1 MEQLYLTFTLRR
13 FKILFFSF
21 MGLTVQKKL
30 ILISSFILAACSASD
45 SQEKI
50 SFSLFCKQLEP
61 ISKISS
67 ILGADRIDTLCT
79 CGYSETL
86 KSVSSSD
93 MKKAMSTGAGI
104 VDQEVVKVSKAS
116 QLAIA
121 SCLQNLDVP
130 ENAKQLTSS
139 FAEVLR
145 AQAKI
150 FELMNK

>member
-1 MEQLYLTFTLRR
+1 M
-13 FKILFFSF
+13 
-21 MGLTVQKKL
+21 QKKT
-30 ILISSFILAACSASD
+30 ILIFSFILASCSASD

-50 SFSLFCKQLEP
+50 SFSLFCNQLEP

-67 ILGADRIDTLCT
+67 ILGTDRISAVCT
-79 CGYSETL
+79 CGYNETL
-86 KSVSSSD
+86 KSVSSNE

-104 VDQEVVKVSKAS
+104 VDPEVVKVSKAS

-139 FAEVLR
+139 VAEVLK